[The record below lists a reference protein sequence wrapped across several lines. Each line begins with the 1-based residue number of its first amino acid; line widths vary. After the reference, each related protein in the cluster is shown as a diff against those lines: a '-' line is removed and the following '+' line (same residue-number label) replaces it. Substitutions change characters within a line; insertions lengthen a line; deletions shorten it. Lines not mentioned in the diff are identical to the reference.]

1 MLLSTK
7 KGTFLPEHQLKNM
20 TSITREK
27 IRLSRLE
34 MLESTNFSD
43 LNAPSLPSLEDED
56 FYLDAS
62 DLTLSRNRAGSGVK
76 ASVGL
81 LSLRGALRDRIY
93 VATGLMDAT
102 NSTSTLSV
110 DSTKKATRFLAGG
123 TGALLSQ
130 AKKLRKV
137 SEIISIETSGDTGVV
152 GVKDEMDT
160 LRTSAIFGWKN
171 IDGISGAFNFLGS
184 QENSKKYVDAAASKA
199 KKPARRFCGTCS
211 RCSNVGGVSLTQC
224 NFCGTYLC
232 SKSCTA
238 DHKSGGRCT
247 VTGTSSSKKV

>member
-1 MLLSTK
+1 
-7 KGTFLPEHQLKNM
+7 M

-27 IRLSRLE
+27 FRISRLE

-43 LNAPSLPSLEDED
+43 LSATILPSLEDED

-62 DLTLSRNRAGSGVK
+62 DLTLSRNRASSGVK

-123 TGALLSQ
+123 TSALISQ
-130 AKKLRKV
+130 ARKLRKV
-137 SEIISIETSGDTGVV
+137 SEIISIETSGETGIV
-152 GVKDEMDT
+152 GVKDEMDTT

-171 IDGISGAFNFLGS
+171 IDGLSGALNFLGS
-184 QENSKKYVDAAASKA
+184 QENSKKYIAAAASKA

-224 NFCGTYLC
+224 NFCGTYSC

-247 VTGTSSSKKV
+247 VTGTSSSKKG

>member
-1 MLLSTK
+1 
-7 KGTFLPEHQLKNM
+7 M

-27 IRLSRLE
+27 FRISRLE

-43 LNAPSLPSLEDED
+43 LSATILPSLEDED

-62 DLTLSRNRAGSGVK
+62 DLTLSRNRASSGVK

-81 LSLRGALRDRIY
+81 LSLRGVLRDRIY

-123 TGALLSQ
+123 TSALISQ
-130 AKKLRKV
+130 ARKLRKV
-137 SEIISIETSGDTGVV
+137 SEIISIETSGETGIV
-152 GVKDEMDT
+152 GVKDEMDTT

-171 IDGISGAFNFLGS
+171 IDGISGALNFLGS
-184 QENSKKYVDAAASKA
+184 QENSKKYIAAAASKA

-224 NFCGTYLC
+224 NFCGTNLC

-247 VTGTSSSKKV
+247 VTGTSSSKKG

>member
-1 MLLSTK
+1 
-7 KGTFLPEHQLKNM
+7 M
-20 TSITREK
+20 TSINREK
-27 IRLSRLE
+27 FRLSRLE

-43 LNAPSLPSLEDED
+43 LSATILPSLEDED

-62 DLTLSRNRAGSGVK
+62 DLTLSRNRVSSGVK
-76 ASVGL
+76 AGVGL

-102 NSTSTLSV
+102 NSTSTLSF

-123 TGALLSQ
+123 TSALISQ
-130 AKKLRKV
+130 ARKLRKV
-137 SEIISIETSGDTGVV
+137 SEIISIETSGETGIV

-160 LRTSAIFGWKN
+160 TLRTYAIFGC
-171 IDGISGAFNFLGS
+171 DGISGALNFLGS
-184 QENSKKYVDAAASKA
+184 QDNSKKYIAAAASKA

-211 RCSNVGGVSLTQC
+211 RCSSVFGVSLIQC

-247 VTGTSSSKKV
+247 VTGSSSSKKG